1 MSAELFLIVLAAL
14 FAALFAWA
22 FRALPQERWQF
33 LAVMPVGKNSAGE
46 WQGVNLTFYG
56 FFQATSNTLAVVI
69 VFTLLGAIG
78 VNANAVLALIAIT
91 FALCWPAA
99 RFIAR
104 VVEKK
109 AHTFTVGG
117 AVFAGGLMAPW
128 IIQLLNATLASALGG
143 EIPVVPALAALSVAY
158 AYGEGLGRLACISF
172 GCCYGKSL
180 DQLSPRMRRLFESFS
195 FRFAGATKKVA
206 YEGSLEGAP
215 VAPIQAITA
224 VVFILIALAGAY
236 LFLKSHF
243 IASLLFA
250 AAGTQA
256 WRFLSEKLRADHRGN
271 TQKISAYQVMAL
283 LIAPYAAAVVLFF
296 PIGRIEIPGI
306 TDIAAGLGMLWNP
319 AVLLFCQALWLAVF
333 LFTGRSMVTGS
344 TLSFFVRSDRI

>member
-1 MSAELFLIVLAAL
+1 MSEELFLIVLAAL

-33 LAVMPVGKNSAGE
+33 IAVMPVGKTSAGE
-46 WQGVNLTFYG
+46 WQGMNLTFYG
-56 FFQATSNTLAVVI
+56 FFQATSNALAVVI

-78 VNANAVLALIAIT
+78 VNANAVFALNAIT
-91 FALCWPAA
+91 LALCWPAA
-99 RFIAR
+99 RIIAR

-109 AHTFTVGG
+109 SHTFTVGG
-117 AVFAGGLMAPW
+117 AVFTGALMAPW
-128 IIQLLNATLASALGG
+128 VIQSLNATRATTLGG
-143 EIPVVPALAALSVAY
+143 EIPFAPALSAMSVAY
-158 AYGEGLGRLACISF
+158 AYAEGLGRLACISF

-224 VVFILIALAGAY
+224 VVFIIIALSGAY
-236 LFLKSHF
+236 MFLKSYF
-243 IASLLFA
+243 TASLLFA
-250 AAGTQA
+250 ATGTQV
-256 WRFLSEKLRADHRGN
+256 WRFLSEKLRADHRGG
-271 TQKISAYQVMAL
+271 TRKISAYQVMAL
-283 LIAPYAAAVVLFF
+283 LIAPYAAAVVLIF
-296 PIGRIEIPGI
+296 PTGKTEIPEI
-306 TDIAAGLGMLWNP
+306 TAGLSLLWNP

-333 LFTGRSMVTGS
+333 LITGRSIVTGS
-344 TLSFFVRSDRI
+344 KLSFFVRADRI

>member
-1 MSAELFLIVLAAL
+1 MSAELFLVVLATL

-33 LAVMPVGKNSAGE
+33 LAVMPVGKSSAGE
-46 WQGVNLTFYG
+46 WQGMNLTFYG

-69 VFTLLGAIG
+69 VFALLGSIG

-99 RFIAR
+99 RLIAR

-109 AHTFTVGG
+109 AYTFTIGG
-117 AVFAGGLMAPW
+117 AVFAGALMAPW
-128 IIQLLNATLASALGG
+128 IIQSLNATQAKALGG
-143 EIPVVPALAALSVAY
+143 DVPVVPALAAMSVAY

-236 LFLKSHF
+236 LFLKSYF
-243 IASLLFA
+243 GASLLFA
-250 AAGTQA
+250 TAGTQA
-256 WRFLSEKLRADHRGN
+256 WRFLSEKLRADHRGS

-283 LIAPYAAAVVLFF
+283 LMAPYAAAATLFF
-296 PIGRIEIPGI
+296 PVGRPEIPA
-306 TDIAAGLGMLWNP
+306 IAAGLGMLWNP

-333 LFTGRSMVTGS
+333 LITGRSMVTGS
-344 TLSFFVRSDRI
+344 KLSFFVRADRI

>member
-1 MSAELFLIVLAAL
+1 MSAELFLVVLAAL

-33 LAVMPVGKNSAGE
+33 LAVMPVGKTTAGE
-46 WQGVNLTFYG
+46 WQGLNLTFYG
-56 FFQATSNTLAVVI
+56 FFQATSNALAVVI

-78 VNANAVLALIAIT
+78 VAANAVFALSAIT
-91 FALCWPAA
+91 LALCWLAS
-99 RFIAR
+99 RLIAR
-104 VVEKK
+104 TVEKK

-117 AVFAGGLMAPW
+117 AVFAGALAAPW
-128 IIQLLNATLASALGG
+128 IIELLNSTRAKALGG
-143 EIPVVPALAALSVAY
+143 EIPVVPALAAMSVAY
-158 AYGEGLGRLACISF
+158 AYAEGLGRLACISF

-224 VVFILIALAGAY
+224 VVFVIIALAGAY
-236 LFLKSHF
+236 LFLKSYF
-243 IASLLFA
+243 TASLLFA
-250 AAGTQA
+250 VAGTQV
-256 WRFLSEKLRADHRGN
+256 WRFLSEKLRADHRGEA
-271 TQKISAYQVMAL
+271 QKISAYQVMAL
-283 LIAPYAAAVVLFF
+283 FLGPYAAAVVLLFHT
-296 PIGRIEIPGI
+296 GQIE
-306 TDIAAGLGMLWNP
+306 TMEIAAGLGLLWNP

-333 LFTGRSMVTGS
+333 LITGRSRVTGS
-344 TLSFFVRSDRI
+344 TLSFFVRADRI

>member
-1 MSAELFLIVLAAL
+1 MSAELFLMVLAAL

-33 LAVMPVGKNSAGE
+33 LAVMPLGKTAAGE
-46 WQGVNLTFYG
+46 WQGLNLTFYG
-56 FFQATSNTLAVVI
+56 FFQATSNALAVVM

-78 VNANAVLALIAIT
+78 VAANAVFALIAIT
-91 FALCWPAA
+91 LALCWLASKL
-99 RFIAR
+99 IAR

-117 AVFAGGLMAPW
+117 AVFAGWLMAPW
-128 IIQLLNATLASALGG
+128 IIKALNATLAWSLGG
-143 EIPVVPALAALSVAY
+143 RIPVVPALAAMYLAY

-195 FRFAGATKKVA
+195 FTFAGATKKVA

-224 VVFILIALAGAY
+224 VVFTVIALAGAY
-236 LFLKSHF
+236 LFLKSYF
-243 IASLLFA
+243 TASLLFA
-250 AAGTQA
+250 SAGTQV
-256 WRFLSEKLRADHRGN
+256 WRFLSEKLRADHRGKP
-271 TQKISAYQVMAL
+271 QKMSAYQVMAL
-283 LIAPYAAAVVLFF
+283 LIAPYAAAVVLLF
-296 PIGRIEIPGI
+296 PGGHGETPE
-306 TDIAAGLGMLWNP
+306 IAAGLGILWNP
-319 AVLLFCQALWLAVF
+319 AVLLFCQAVWLAVF
-333 LFTGRSMVTGS
+333 LISGRSMVTGS
-344 TLSFFVRSDRI
+344 KLSFFVRADRI

>member
-33 LAVMPVGKNSAGE
+33 LAVMPVGKTAAGE
-46 WQGVNLTFYG
+46 WRGLNLTFYG
-56 FFQATSNTLAVVI
+56 FFQATSNALAVVI
-69 VFTLLGAIG
+69 VFTLLGAVG
-78 VNANAVLALIAIT
+78 VTATAIFALIAIT
-91 FALCWPAA
+91 FALCWPASKL
-99 RFIAR
+99 IAR

-109 AHTFTVGG
+109 DHTFTVCG

-128 IIQLLNATLASALGG
+128 IIQSLNAAQARALGG
-143 EIPVVPALAALSVAY
+143 DIPVVPALAAMSVAY

-224 VVFILIALAGAY
+224 VVFVLIALAGAY
-236 LFLKSHF
+236 LFLKSYF
-243 IASLLFA
+243 GASLLFA
-250 AAGTQA
+250 TTGTQA

-271 TQKISAYQVMAL
+271 TQKISVYQVMAL
-283 LIAPYAAAVVLFF
+283 LIALYAAAAVLLF
-296 PIGRIEIPGI
+296 PIGQTEIPA
-306 TDIAAGLGMLWNP
+306 IAAGLGMLWNP

-333 LFTGRSMVTGS
+333 LITGRSMVTGS
-344 TLSFFVRSDRI
+344 TLSFFVRADRV